1 MTSQKKVD
9 EYISYLRELYQVDNS
24 SLLVLDDMFNGYIIP
39 EFPPLDI
46 GIVEIPSLVPPVFD
60 MPEVNK
66 DNFVL
71 EKVELSSC
79 VK

>member
-9 EYISYLRELYQVDNS
+9 DYISYLRELYQVDNS
-24 SLLVLDDMFNGYIIP
+24 TLLVLDEMFNGYIIP
-39 EFPPLDI
+39 EFPLLDI

-66 DNFVL
+66 DDFVL